1 MLVTVFVFSS
11 VKSMFISFVR
21 FSLEVAAFL
30 LIVLQ
35 EFGVYSGYY
44 CWLVLDNANKYHLSF

>member
-1 MLVTVFVFSS
+1 
-11 VKSMFISFVR
+11 MFLSFMH

-30 LIVLQ
+30 LIDLQ

-44 CWLVLDNANKYHLSF
+44 YYF